1 MIFSTISSYL
11 SIFKE
16 AITLD
21 IFNISTFFGTAE
33 ETNEIKLINFDN
45 AWDINLINFDN
56 HIYPNRDFYLLMLQS
71 TLLADF

>member
-21 IFNISTFFGTAE
+21 IFNISTFFGTTE
-33 ETNEIKLINFDN
+33 ETNEVKLINFDN
-45 AWDINLINFDN
+45 A
-56 HIYPNRDFYLLMLQS
+56 
-71 TLLADF
+71 